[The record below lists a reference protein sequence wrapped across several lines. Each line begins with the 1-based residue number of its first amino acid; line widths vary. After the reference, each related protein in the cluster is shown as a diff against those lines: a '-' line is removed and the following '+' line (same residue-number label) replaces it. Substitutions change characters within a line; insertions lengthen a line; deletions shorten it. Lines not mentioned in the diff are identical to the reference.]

1 MRREKDTEIKR
12 KKRGRAK
19 EEERERGWEKA
30 RERESERRR
39 RVSEANLKKEQS
51 MQKKLSN
58 TTAQLFTAF

>member
-1 MRREKDTEIKR
+1 MGKS
-12 KKRGRAK
+12 
-19 EEERERGWEKA
+19 A